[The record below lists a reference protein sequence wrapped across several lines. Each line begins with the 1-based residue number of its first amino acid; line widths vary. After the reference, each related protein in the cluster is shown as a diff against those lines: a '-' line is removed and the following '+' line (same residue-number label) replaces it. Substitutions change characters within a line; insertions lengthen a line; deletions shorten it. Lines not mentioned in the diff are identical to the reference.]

1 MKETL
6 CVIMMTG
13 SWEWDKWHFFGSWRA
28 PGTVRQW
35 MRRFRGLTLT
45 SRPVSLF
52 SSFSLLFLCLPFL
65 LSICESQINE
75 RLIHNWIFNEVSKR
89 IIALKNH
96 SMHVI
101 GFKSHCTWNVSFC
114 IFDSSPSHQFLPI
127 LLLFFFPSFGG
138 LKYKKKPFQFIHIQW
153 NGNSRNCNPEKW
165 HVSVKSLSFWLYWMS
180 VYQSYNTDLQ
190 SAATSFILTSSHVLS
205 LSFTSLFFSVF
216 FPHYFL
222 SMLSK

>member
-1 MKETL
+1 
-6 CVIMMTG
+6 MTG

-45 SRPVSLF
+45 SRPVSLSPKSLF
-52 SSFSLLFLCLPFL
+52 SSFFLLFLCIS
-65 LSICESQINE
+65 LSYSQ
-75 RLIHNWIFNEVSKR
+75 FVSHKSTRGWFTTGFSTKFPR

-101 GFKSHCTWNVSFC
+101 AFKSHCTWNVSFC
-114 IFDSSPSHQFLPI
+114 IFDSSPSHQFSHPSS
-127 LLLFFFPSFGG
+127 LLTFFPPFGG

-180 VYQSYNTDLQ
+180 LY
-190 SAATSFILTSSHVLS
+190 
-205 LSFTSLFFSVF
+205 
-216 FPHYFL
+216 
-222 SMLSK
+222 